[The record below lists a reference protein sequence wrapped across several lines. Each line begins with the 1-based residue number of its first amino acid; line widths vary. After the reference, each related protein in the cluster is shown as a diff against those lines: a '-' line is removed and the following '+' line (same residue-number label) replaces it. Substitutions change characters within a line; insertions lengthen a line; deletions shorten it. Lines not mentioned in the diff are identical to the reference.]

1 MARGIRSFDFSND
14 GTVSRHD
21 IRLDSAGNLATV
33 EGLDEI
39 KDRVS
44 CSVLLYRGEDVWDET
59 FGIDYTTL
67 AELSPIDRSHIPA
80 AILSHVLARPGVNT
94 AEITLERLD
103 AETRDLR
110 IEVRIDTDEGTT
122 TIAT

>member
-1 MARGIRSFDFSND
+1 MARGIRSFDFTTE
-14 GTVSRHD
+14 GAVRTHD

-44 CSVLLYRGEDVWDET
+44 CSVLLYRGEDVWDES

-80 AILSHVLARPGVNT
+80 AILSHVLSRPGVNT

-103 AETRDLR
+103 TETRNLR